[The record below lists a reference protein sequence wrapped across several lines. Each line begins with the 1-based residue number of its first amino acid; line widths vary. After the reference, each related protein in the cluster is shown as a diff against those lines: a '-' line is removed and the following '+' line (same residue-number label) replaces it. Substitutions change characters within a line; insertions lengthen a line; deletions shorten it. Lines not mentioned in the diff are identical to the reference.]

1 MKKFLLL
8 TLTLLLGLNLQAQ
21 PSRKLA
27 PMKASKSDIILTQ
40 PEGELRNFVRTSG
53 GCCDVLYGS
62 AFSCDLKQDGGFVR
76 IVFAP
81 DGKTVYIQ
89 NIISRAATGAWVRGT
104 IEDGKILVPYGQI
117 VYWWDAPVNPS
128 TGKTEDPYGLKLA
141 EVTMNGAHT
150 NYSVKTTGNAVFRI
164 EDEGRRWFWRVAVPT
179 SRRRTSLV
187 WDLSIPMPTM
197 VNGVITWITR
207 LSLPRLRISP
217 SLLPKALSQS
227 AIPSPM
233 ASMATS

>member
-1 MKKFLLL
+1 MKKFLLSAL
-8 TLTLLLGLNLQAQ
+8 MLLLGLTSQAQ
-21 PSRKLA
+21 HVRQLG
-27 PMKASKSDIILTQ
+27 PMKAGKSDIILTQ

-104 IEDGKILVPYGQI
+104 IEDGKILVPYGQM

-128 TGKTEDPYGLKLA
+128 TGATESPYGLKLA
-141 EVTMNGAHT
+141 EVTMKGAHT
-150 NYSVKTTGNAVFRI
+150 QYTVKTTGNAVFRI
-164 EDEGRRWFWRVAVPT
+164 EDEGKR
-179 SRRRTSLV
+179 LV
-187 WDLSIPMPTM
+187 LEGSSANIEEK
-197 VNGVITWITR
+197 NITGLGLVYTDAYDGEW
-207 LSLPRLRISP
+207 S
-217 SLLPKALSQS
+217 
-227 AIPSPM
+227 
-233 ASMATS
+233 